1 MLFSLSEQITKP
13 LQCPDCDID
22 MQFLVSQP
30 TKRVF
35 VSTIL
40 ERKFFLCPNCWR
52 VSYEFVAMPAGS
64 EDLVPRPL
72 FVHGDH

>member
-1 MLFSLSEQITKP
+1 MLLDLKTQIAKP
-13 LQCPDCDID
+13 LQCPDCNSD
-22 MQFLVSQP
+22 MEFLMSKR

-52 VSYEFVAMPAGS
+52 VSYEFVAMQAGPA
-64 EDLVPRPL
+64 D
-72 FVHGDH
+72 